1 MKKSGG
7 IIILNS
13 GYYHLVFK
21 SYPDISYPIYI
32 KYILDNRIS
41 IEYLSVTPFCWYIG
55 YYKWYFKDEFINLI
69 KNITKD
75 E

>member
-7 IIILNS
+7 TMVLNS
-13 GYYHLVFK
+13 GYYHITFK
-21 SYPDISYPIYI
+21 NDIDVSYPIYV
-32 KYILDNRIS
+32 KYITDDKIS
-41 IEYLSVTPFCWYIG
+41 VKYLCPTPFCWYIG